1 MPGDDDVPGTKACAR
16 MRATQGAFDPR
27 DGGDD
32 EHRQVARI
40 E

>member
-1 MPGDDDVPGTKACAR
+1 MPGDDDVPGMKACAR
-16 MRATQGAFDPR
+16 MPATQGAFDPR
-27 DGGDD
+27 DGDD